1 MKRYI
6 RASAGASGKYIG
18 GKLYELP
25 DSFWDEEGEEDR
37 VNRNETQNAYVNN
50 YKQGGF
56 FIIYRPDSENYKFTL
71 LGGLDILYDITEG
84 MRIKDGID
92 LIDYKDHLDII
103 GYYNGDEDIVKLYP
117 IGIDKVIELS
127 KIIEDADF
135 SESTVIENEIAQE
148 TWNGV
153 SAEDVLKSW
162 K

>member
-25 DSFWDEEGEEDR
+25 DSFWDDDESSA
-37 VNRNETQNAYVNN
+37 NRNEILNAYVNN

-56 FIIYRPDSENYKFTL
+56 FIIYRPDSEDFKFTL

-92 LIDYKDHLDII
+92 LVDYKDHLDII
-103 GYYNGDEDIVKLYP
+103 GYYSGDEDIVKLYP
-117 IGIDKVIELS
+117 IGIDKVVELN

-148 TWNGV
+148 TWDGA
-153 SAEDVLKSW
+153 SAEDVLRSW
-162 K
+162 A

>member
-25 DSFWDEEGEEDR
+25 DSFWDDDESSA
-37 VNRNETQNAYVNN
+37 NRNEILNAYVNN

-56 FIIYRPDSENYKFTL
+56 FIIYRPDSEDFKFTL

-84 MRIKDGID
+84 MRIKDAID
-92 LIDYKDHLDII
+92 LVDYKDHLDII
-103 GYYNGDEDIVKLYP
+103 GPYTGHDDIVKLYP
-117 IGIDKVIELS
+117 IGIDKVVELN

-148 TWNGV
+148 TWDGA
-153 SAEDVLKSW
+153 SAEDVLRSW
-162 K
+162 A

>member
-18 GKLYELP
+18 VKLYELP
-25 DSFWDEEGEEDR
+25 DSFWDDDESSA
-37 VNRNETQNAYVNN
+37 NRNEILNAYVNN

-56 FIIYRPDSENYKFTL
+56 FIIYRPDSEDFKFTL

-92 LIDYKDHLDII
+92 LVDYKDHLDII
-103 GYYNGDEDIVKLYP
+103 GYYSGDEDIVKLYP
-117 IGIDKVIELS
+117 IGIDKVVELN

-148 TWNGV
+148 TWDGA
-153 SAEDVLKSW
+153 SAEDVLRSW
-162 K
+162 A